1 MAEEGDH
8 VADDDGN
15 EILDRRRRMSEDE
28 LKRLAEAVA
37 KATVK
42 EEFDQLAKETGKCI
56 LKRLW
61 WGVMLLAGFL
71 ALKFGIV
78 KFPA

>member
-8 VADDDGN
+8 VTDDYGN

-78 KFPA
+78 KFPE